1 MEIQGKYNKAKIF
14 TDNVDSETIGQVIQL
29 CNQEAFK
36 GEQIR
41 IMPDAHLGKGSVIGT
56 TMTISDNIVPYMVS
70 SDIGCLDKDTE
81 ILTPTGRIKISD
93 YYGEKILVYD
103 KVTETSFFDI
113 PYAYIKEPC
122 DKFYHFKT
130 SKGLDQMF
138 SREHK
143 MLLWKGYKGKG
154 RNQEIMLAEEFYNKI
169 LKSRN
174 ADFYTA
180 KTTFSI
186 KNEGLPISNE
196 IIRILVMVSADGS
209 LRKNK
214 DGSMRI
220 ELHFKKERK
229 IERARQLLKNA
240 NIDYRETKGVNET
253 TYIYFKDDRINTKD
267 LTQFYQ
273 ASKEQLEI
281 LTDEIFYWDGSV
293 DEKRNHKYYST
304 TVKANADVVQ
314 WAFASVGIRA
324 GIHERKDERNE
335 KWAKMY
341 QVYITQNE
349 YVGYN
354 NKIDIVKS
362 LDGYKYCFTT
372 STGFFV
378 IRRNN
383 CISITGNCGVLGFVI
398 PKDIEIDLQQLDE
411 TIRKHIPHGF
421 GIRNDSRMG
430 KRLLQDAYNIYI
442 ETIDADIN
450 LDRAYKSVG
459 TLGGGNHFVELDQF
473 QNGDKMLVVHSGS
486 RHLGLEVATYH
497 QKKAIEYCKQKYE
510 NLKKQEVEK
519 LKTSDIVPKD
529 MEQEVKKINAMY
541 RKPQDELC
549 YLEGQLMEDYLYDMN
564 IVQKYAQA
572 NRMVMIHEILSNLL
586 GVSEFQKLLNR
597 NDSYFIESVHNYLDI
612 RHMILRKGS
621 ISAQEGEKLIIPI
634 NMRDGVIIGRGKGNS
649 DWNYSAPHGAGRIL
663 SRRAAKEQISM
674 EEFKSSMKDIY
685 STSVCNSTLDEA
697 PQAYKPIE
705 EIINNI
711 GDSVEILEIVK
722 PIYNFKSN

>member
-14 TDNVDSETIGQVIQL
+14 TDNVDSETIGQIIQL
-29 CNQEAFK
+29 CNQKAFE

-41 IMPDAHLGKGSVIGT
+41 IMSDCHAGKGCVIGT
-56 TMTISDNIVPYMVS
+56 TMTVSNCIVPNLVGV
-70 SDIGCLDKDTE
+70 DIGCLDKDTE

-93 YYGEKILVYD
+93 YRGEKILVYD

-122 DKFYHFKT
+122 NGFYHFKT

-169 LKSRN
+169 LKMGKPDVY
-174 ADFYTA
+174 AA

-186 KNEGLPISNE
+186 NNQELPISNE
-196 IIRILVMVSADGS
+196 IIRVLVMVSADGT

-214 DGSMRI
+214 DGSTRI

-229 IERARQLLKNA
+229 IERAKQLLKNA
-240 NIDYRETKGVNET
+240 NIDYRETKGVKET
-253 TYIYFKDDRINTKD
+253 TYIYFKDNRVNTKD

-304 TVKANADVVQ
+304 TVKTNADVIQ

-324 GIHERKDERNE
+324 GIYERKDERNE
-335 KWAKMY
+335 KWAKSY

-362 LDGYKYCFTT
+362 IDGYKYCFTT

-421 GIRNDSRMG
+421 SIRNNTEMG
-430 KRLLQDAYNIYI
+430 KRLLWDAYDVYL
-442 ETIDADIN
+442 ETIFADIDF
-450 LDRAYKSVG
+450 DRVYKSVG
-459 TLGGGNHFVELDQF
+459 TLGGGNHFIELDQF
-473 QNGDKMLVVHSGS
+473 ENGDKILVVHSGS
-486 RHLGLEVATYH
+486 RHLGLEIATHY
-497 QKKAIEYCKQKYE
+497 QKKAIEYCKEKYD
-510 NLKKQEVEK
+510 NLKKQEVTR
-519 LKTSDIVPKD
+519 LKASNIDLNN
-529 MEQEVKKINAMY
+529 MEQKVKEINVMY
-541 RKPQDELC
+541 RKPKDELC
-549 YLEGQLMEDYLYDMN
+549 YLEGELMDNYLHDMK
-564 IVQKYAQA
+564 IVQKYAEA
-572 NRMVMIHEILSNLL
+572 NRMVILYDILSNLL
-586 GVSEFQKLLNR
+586 GFLEFQNLLKR
-597 NDSYFIESVHNYLDI
+597 EDSYFIESVHNYLDM

-634 NMRDGVIIGRGKGNS
+634 NMRDGVIIGKGKGNS

-663 SRRAAKEQISM
+663 SRRDAKEQITI

-705 EIINNI
+705 EIIDNI